1 MVFQSK
7 ISISNPSVQSIFC
20 CQEFC
25 LHASNWTDGFFIPH
39 GCKQFIVQMDQMKLF
54 RSHSWNL
61 KLNSINSVSK
71 VDYVREIHEVRDT
84 WCTGLKGRMH
94 AWIRWIRWCCLSQKE
109 SWQQKLM
116 PVSKQLNRWIRW
128 GYKSLK
134 IRMNYRNQS
143 IQPVILFKNHESIT
157 RFDGEIYD
165 RWNRRHYASLES
177 QGRLDLSIW
186 LLKKLKSQT

>member
-39 GCKQFIVQMDQMKLF
+39 GCKQFIKQMDQMKLF
-54 RSHSWNL
+54 KSQSWNL
-61 KLNSINSVSK
+61 KLDSINFVSK

-94 AWIRWIRWCCLSQKE
+94 VWIRWIRWCCLSQKDLVQIWE
-109 SWQQKLM
+109 RFSLVHRKTHACKQSIIHMEHGTYGSDGEVLKDRNHANAL
-116 PVSKQLNRWIRW
+116 QLNRWITW
-128 GYKSLK
+128 SNSSLK
-134 IRMNYRNQS
+134 AREEIRFNGLNY
-143 IQPVILFKNHESIT
+143 VM
-157 RFDGEIYD
+157 
-165 RWNRRHYASLES
+165 
-177 QGRLDLSIW
+177 
-186 LLKKLKSQT
+186 